1 MNRMPPRLGAWDR
14 VDTERGMVF
23 YEHPDGQLGIEAS
36 ELADMFVDE
45 VGAADAVERLGAAL
59 DPGTVRACSRPPYR
73 CMLGESQAQPGMVW
87 SHDRSEVLLTAVWP
101 DDASRD
107 LLADAW
113 VQAQN

>member
-1 MNRMPPRLGAWDR
+1 
-14 VDTERGMVF
+14 MVF

-73 CMLGESQAQPGMVW
+73 CMLGESLAQPGMVW